1 MALNQVFAQNA
12 GAVGGTNGAG
22 GFASPDAVPADTIA
36 FFPTDGGASISIN
49 DTTDNKFEDQ
59 GEIQIVLG
67 TPDGH
72 RLTNVIDA
80 GSVDVSSLAH
90 SAPAQQVTEVTPSAV
105 STDQFINLKITNLE
119 QGYEPY
125 QRRNFEIE
133 AESSDTVSDLVDKF
147 VTAINGRE
155 DGLVGYEGSTVTA
168 TNNAGTLVLTA
179 DEVGEI
185 FDVGADFDASVS
197 TTTAP
202 SAGTGSGADVISM
215 EDRVT
220 GLYGRFNEENNIL
233 GSLDGVDL
241 FAVESNSYDLITIR
255 QETSFD
261 RAINVSAQYQDV
273 VLALEVGLDKTHV
286 NSFFAN
292 QGVSL

>member
-12 GAVGGTNGAG
+12 GEIGGTGGAG
-22 GFASPDAVPADTIA
+22 GFASPDAVPSDTIA
-36 FFPTDGGASISIN
+36 FFPTDGGSSISLN

-72 RLTNVIDA
+72 RVTNVIDA
-80 GSVDVSSLAH
+80 GSVEVSSLAH
-90 SAPAQQVTEVTPSAV
+90 AAPAQQVTEVTPSAV
-105 STDQFINLKITNLE
+105 STDRSLSLKITNLE

-125 QRRNFEIE
+125 PRRNFEIQ
-133 AESSDTVSDLVDKF
+133 AKSADSVSDLVDKF
-147 VTAINGRE
+147 VTAINERE

-168 TNNAGTLVLTA
+168 SNNAGTLVLTA

-185 FDVGADFDASVS
+185 FEVGLDFEATVS

-202 SAGTGSGADVISM
+202 SAGTGSGADVIEM
-215 EDRVT
+215 EDSVT
-220 GLYGRFNEENNIL
+220 SLYGRFNEENNIL
-233 GSLDGVDL
+233 GSLDEVEL
-241 FAVESNSYDLITIR
+241 FAVESNDYDLITIR
-255 QETSFD
+255 QETNFD